1 MATLKRSRLVN
12 KAWFDK
18 RKRLHP
24 ETAKIHKG
32 DFILLHDIKLDNQHT
47 YKLTNRWGGPYL
59 VHKTLDG
66 GAYVLTELDG
76 SRLDGAY
83 AGNRLKQYWAR

>member
-1 MATLKRSRLVN
+1 MATLKRNRLVN

-18 RKRLHP
+18 KKRLRP

-32 DFILLHDIKLDNQHT
+32 DLVLLHDTKHDTQYTDKLAD
-47 YKLTNRWGGPYL
+47 RWGGPYL
-59 VHKTLDG
+59 VHKVLDG

-76 SRLDGAY
+76 SRLDAVY
-83 AGNRLKQYWAR
+83 AGNRQRLY

>member
-1 MATLKRSRLVN
+1 MLFRS

-18 RKRLHP
+18 KKRLRP